1 MYESRRKGQLA
12 PPPSSVKTERT
23 PPRCQDEA
31 PKGAEAPPGT
41 EAATGPGEEERD
53 GSSDSDSS
61 SSEDEESWEPQRG
74 KKQRRGPTSDDD
86 GSFEVVPIEDPGES
100 SAPSGIQRDW
110 KLQCG
115 ELNSGFAPSFSSETS
130 DSGP

>member
-1 MYESRRKGQLA
+1 MGLSG
-12 PPPSSVKTERT
+12 V
-23 PPRCQDEA
+23 
-31 PKGAEAPPGT
+31 GNGGT
-41 EAATGPGEEERD
+41 HTQPILFC
-53 GSSDSDSS
+53 
-61 SSEDEESWEPQRG
+61 SWEPQRG
-74 KKQRRGPTSDDD
+74 KKQSRGPTSDDD